1 MDSYKTIAAKSEG
14 LFKDKGS
21 RFVAYAFPVTTED
34 EIREHLVQVKKEHHS
49 ARHHCYAWRLGA
61 EEPAFRIHD
70 GGEPSSTAGKPILG
84 QLIHFEVTNVLLV
97 VVRYF
102 GGVLLGTGGLIN
114 AYRSAAADALSNA
127 EIITKII
134 EKKFRLKFTYNELN
148 DVMQAVKQENL
159 TVVNTVF
166 EVDCQLDFTVRE
178 SESNRIYNFF
188 NQMYPVKIEML

>member
-114 AYRSAAADALSNA
+114 AYRSAAADTLSNA

-188 NQMYPVKIEML
+188 NQMYPVKIEMH

>member
-134 EKKFRLKFTYNELN
+134 KKKFRLKFSYNELN